1 MSNQQILP
9 KLKVAYARFELR
21 FLCLFAGVLVV
32 PLIIFVNAGSG
43 SLTRSR
49 FEPFYHQF

>member
-9 KLKVAYARFELR
+9 KLKVAYAKLELR
-21 FLCLFAGVLVV
+21 FLCMFAGVLVV
-32 PLIIFVNAGSG
+32 PLIIFVKAGSA
-43 SLTRSR
+43 SLTRGC